1 MIKEEAKKRIDE
13 LTHEINFHNHRYYV
27 LNSPKIS
34 DYDFDMLLNELISL
48 EKSYPEY
55 AFDDSPTKRV
65 GGDITKKFNTVKH
78 NVRMMSLDNTYSF
91 EELDDFHQ
99 RIVKLIGVEPEY
111 VCELKI
117 DGVAISL
124 HYEGGKLKQAV
135 TRGDGVQG
143 DEVTTNVK
151 TIRSVPLHLM
161 GNEVPNLMEVRGE
174 IFMPVKAFEK
184 LNYDQRKELEDKGWS
199 EEEILESLFKN
210 PRNCA
215 SGTLK
220 LQDSKEVS
228 RRKLD
233 AFIYFVISPEIASDN
248 HYESIQIAKK
258 LGFKVSEYIQK
269 CATLQEVKAFITE
282 WETKRF
288 SLDFDTDGIVIKVNH
303 YKLQKLLGETAKSP
317 RWAIAYKYKP
327 ERVST
332 ILQSITFQVGRTGAI
347 TPVANL
353 KPIQLGGTTVK
364 RASLHNADFIKELDL
379 RIGDT
384 VYVEKGG
391 EIIPKIVAVDHQ
403 QRNLFDESFHYITHC
418 PECKT
423 QLIRKEGE
431 AIHYCPNESGCPP
444 QMMGKIIHFT
454 SRKAM
459 NMDSLGE
466 KTIEQLFQQGLIR
479 SYADLYVLTPSQV
492 MQLDGFKEKSTQNV
506 MDAIEA
512 SKKIPFQRV
521 LFALGIRYVGETVA
535 KKLAQH
541 FKNIDEISK
550 ATIDELCE
558 AEEIGEK
565 IAESI
570 VSFFADKNNQEII
583 DRLKTYGLQFSLN
596 EEELSNRSDKL
607 NGLTF
612 VISGVFEKYS
622 RDEIKELI
630 QQNGGKIT
638 GSISGKTSYLISGE
652 NAGPEKIKKAEL
664 AGVNIIGEDQFLRL
678 LNLV

>member
-570 VSFFADKNNQEII
+570 VSFFADNNNQEII

-664 AGVNIIGEDQFLRL
+664 AGVNIIGEDQFLSL